1 MNIFQGTKLATSD
14 AVTTYHATAVIHG
27 VRLKVD
33 AGSLTVLRA
42 QRTVLA
48 FILVE
53 VDLQP

>member
-1 MNIFQGTKLATSD
+1 MNIFQGIKLATFD

-53 VDLQP
+53 VDLHP